1 MNELYIFLPLNFSA
15 LNFTS
20 LPFSKSKSFLND
32 PNLISLKIAYKVCS
46 SSNSVPNEISDIK
59 DPSSKTK
66 YPQFSGICILI
77 FPCGDHTQLYSGK
90 NFPSTFFL
98 KYLSFIKS
106 NSQLTLEKFILHTVP
121 ALTSFS
127 M

>member
-46 SSNSVPNEISDIK
+46 SSNSVPNEISDEVFYSNK
-59 DPSSKTK
+59 SKVWQQAENRVHVQK
-66 YPQFSGICILI
+66 SILL
-77 FPCGDHTQLYSGK
+77 FCLNK
-90 NFPSTFFL
+90 LN
-98 KYLSFIKS
+98 
-106 NSQLTLEKFILHTVP
+106 
-121 ALTSFS
+121 
-127 M
+127 